1 MTISCKHIFL
11 SGVLLFILSF
21 SGFAQWSLRT
31 DVVVPIRSTLYSDI
45 YGIGTNVSAEFSV
58 NPKGVLKLGYIHNT
72 QIISDNMP
80 DYTAEQSE
88 TAYDIIRKS
97 GLRAGYKLYYK
108 SQSDNYLPKGL
119 YIAAFADAMY
129 GHRVLTK
136 RIYTQANGYSENV
149 PIDKNGIFLGG
160 GVSAGYTFMI
170 GRFIVEPNFGIGLC
184 FNPKSFYN
192 ENSSS
197 LFSELASLPLHISVW
212 HIELNLGWAF

>member
-1 MTISCKHIFL
+1 MTISCKYIIFSGIFISL
-11 SGVLLFILSF
+11 SL

-31 DVVVPIRSTLYSDI
+31 DVVMPLRSTLYADR
-45 YGIGTNVSAEFSV
+45 YGTGINVSAGFSV
-58 NPKGVLKLGYIHNT
+58 NPKGVFKLGFIHNT
-72 QIISDNMP
+72 QIITDNMP
-80 DYTAEQSE
+80 DYTAEYSE
-88 TAYDIIRKS
+88 TSYDIIRKT

-108 SQSDNYLPKGL
+108 SQPEKVLPRGL
-119 YIAAFADAMY
+119 YIAAFTDAMY

-197 LFSELASLPLHISVW
+197 LFSELAPLPLHISVW

>member
-58 NPKGVLKLGYIHNT
+58 NPKGVLKLGFIHNT
-72 QIISDNMP
+72 QIITDNMP
-80 DYTAEQSE
+80 DYTAEYSE
-88 TAYDIIRKS
+88 TSYDIIRKT
-97 GLRAGYKLYYK
+97 GLRVGYKLYYK
-108 SQSDNYLPKGL
+108 SQPEKVLPKGL

>member
-1 MTISCKHIFL
+1 MTISCKHIIFSGIFL
-11 SGVLLFILSF
+11 SLFSL

-31 DVVVPIRSTLYSDI
+31 DVVLPIRSSLYSDR
-45 YGIGTNVSAEFSV
+45 YGIGTSVSAEFSV
-58 NPKGVLKLGYIHNT
+58 KPKVALKLGFIHNT
-72 QIISDNMP
+72 QIITDNMP
-80 DYTAEQSE
+80 DYTAEYSE
-88 TAYDIIRKS
+88 TSYDIIRKT
-97 GLRAGYKLYYK
+97 GLRVGYKLYYK
-108 SQSDNYLPKGL
+108 SQPEKVLPKGL

-197 LFSELASLPLHISVW
+197 LFSELAPLPLHISVW

>member
-1 MTISCKHIFL
+1 
-11 SGVLLFILSF
+11 LLFTLSF

-31 DVVVPIRSTLYSDI
+31 DVVVPIRSTLYADR

-58 NPKGVLKLGYIHNT
+58 NPKGVFKLGFIHNT
-72 QIISDNMP
+72 QVISDNLP

-88 TAYDIIRKS
+88 TSYDIIRKT

-108 SQSDNYLPKGL
+108 SQPVNVLPKGL
-119 YIAAFADAMY
+119 FIATFADAMY

-136 RIYTQANGYSENV
+136 RVYTQENGYSENV

-160 GVSAGYTFMI
+160 GISAGYTFI
-170 GRFIVEPNFGIGLC
+170 FGHFILEPNFGIGLC
-184 FNPKSFYN
+184 FNPKNFYN
-192 ENSSS
+192 ENSTSF
-197 LFSELASLPLHISVW
+197 FSELAPLPLHISVW